1 MANVQFF
8 FYIRFGNDR
17 YPLAMVS
24 LFSLPDTGVFSDSS
38 ETVYLSEPLSTREGL
53 VVIPATAIHSV
64 VSMFPELCATEDGT
78 ILETGKFSLM
88 RHAFL
93 ELAPFSNGK
102 LFEEEDEGLS

>member
-8 FYIRFGNDR
+8 FYIRFSNDR

-24 LFSLPDTGVFSDSS
+24 LFSLPNTGVFSDSS

-53 VVIPATAIHSV
+53 VVILATAIHSV

-78 ILETGKFSLM
+78 ILEMGKFSLM
-88 RHAFL
+88 HHAFL
-93 ELAPFSNGK
+93 ELAPFSNSK